1 VIINARNTISMMST
15 IRGGLNKIQPIINE
29 IVNIS
34 KLPTI
39 YKDFFVEIIR
49 RKGFDDRNKKVAG
62 SYQTRTQKELQD
74 ELVRRNAFS
83 ELKGNTLHLKPLL
96 NLLNKPPQ
104 SPQITLPADESLPDL
119 GEIPTV
125 EDDFCFV
132 EEGTPEERLK
142 RVEREKGEMAETLAA
157 ITKELSQS
165 KQIMEELNKQISSLT
180 SLSSTKPV
188 KEQSSTQ
195 REETENEQKALKE
208 NISKQTQEIQLLR
221 KRNQILI
228 TEVDQSSQ
236 KIKDLE
242 QQITV
247 MENSSPDI
255 RKLRDMGFPIE
266 LVRKALAAN
275 SSIDGAV
282 QWLLE
287 SSQV

>member
-1 VIINARNTISMMST
+1 
-15 IRGGLNKIQPIINE
+15 
-29 IVNIS
+29 
-34 KLPTI
+34 
-39 YKDFFVEIIR
+39 
-49 RKGFDDRNKKVAG
+49 
-62 SYQTRTQKELQD
+62 
-74 ELVRRNAFS
+74 
-83 ELKGNTLHLKPLL
+83 
-96 NLLNKPPQ
+96 
-104 SPQITLPADESLPDL
+104 
-119 GEIPTV
+119 
-125 EDDFCFV
+125 
-132 EEGTPEERLK
+132 
-142 RVEREKGEMAETLAA
+142 MAETLAA